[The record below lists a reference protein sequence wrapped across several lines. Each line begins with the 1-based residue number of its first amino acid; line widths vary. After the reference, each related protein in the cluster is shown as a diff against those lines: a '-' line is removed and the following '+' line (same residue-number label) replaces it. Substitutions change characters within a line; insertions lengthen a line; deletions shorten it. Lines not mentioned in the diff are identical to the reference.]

1 MTIIFGY
8 WDLRGLGQSI
18 RFMLKYLN
26 IDYQEVRYKFGD
38 SIEDP
43 NNREDW
49 LKDKFKLGLD
59 FPNIPY
65 YIEGD
70 IKLTHVCI
78 FKFQFNI

>member
-1 MTIIFGY
+1 MKIIFGY

-26 IDYQEVRYKFGD
+26 IDYQEIRYKLGD
-38 SIEDP
+38 SMEDP
-43 NNREDW
+43 NYREDW
-49 LKDKFKLGLD
+49 LKDKFRLGLD

-78 FKFQFNI
+78 F